1 MKKRTRV
8 TAVDVG
14 TTKVCCIIA
23 EAGPRGDL
31 EIVGMGVSPNRG
43 MRRGAVVDIE
53 EVTQAI
59 RSAVGEAEASAGSSV
74 QRCFVNLSGDFLAN
88 LSSKGSVAIG
98 SSARTISDADVQRVT
113 DNARM
118 VGVPEDRRVIHVIP
132 RGFSVDGLGGIRN
145 PVGLSGLLLQV
156 DTHIITATMAPLQNI
171 QHCLEAADLEL
182 EETQGEVVSAVATS
196 LGVLQDEEKDLGVAL
211 VDMGGGTTDL
221 AVFKDGHLRY
231 TDVLCV
237 GGQLITYDVATAL
250 RVPLQEAERLV
261 MQEGLSWKLEVDAH
275 ERAWAEKMESEKA
288 DKTEKGDKG
297 ERPEE
302 KEMPPLPD
310 REIEVTSLSSVQ
322 PQPVRVSELAEII
335 DLRLMDVFDWLN
347 RQVKALSQHGV
358 RPASIVLTGGVSQ
371 MAGVAW
377 AAERALDFPVRIARP
392 DSIKGLPSHLRN
404 PAYSAGVGLLIYGL
418 GVLKGKTPPTR
429 TSQVNKVL
437 QSLVTWLREY
447 VF

>member
-8 TAVDVG
+8 TAVDIG
-14 TTKVCCIIA
+14 TTKVCCIMA

-43 MRRGAVVDIE
+43 IRRGTVVDVD

-74 QRCFVNLSGDFLAN
+74 QRCFVNLSGDFLSN
-88 LSSKGSVAIG
+88 MSSKGSVAIG
-98 SSARTISDADVQRVT
+98 SSARTISEADVQRVT

-156 DTHIITATMAPLQNI
+156 DTHIITATTVSLQNV

-182 EETQGEVVSAVATS
+182 EEIQGEVVASVATS

-211 VDMGGGTTDL
+211 VDIGGGTTDL

-237 GGQLITYDVATAL
+237 GGQLITFDVATAL

-261 MQEGLSWKLEVDAH
+261 IQEGLSWKLGADAH
-275 ERAWAEKMESEKA
+275 ERAWAEKMEAEKA
-288 DKTEKGDKG
+288 ARLDKAGP
-297 ERPEE
+297 PEE
-302 KEMPPLPD
+302 PEMPPLPD

-347 RQVKALSQHGV
+347 RQVKGLSQQGV

-377 AAERALDFPVRIARP
+377 AAERALDFPVRVARP

-404 PAYSAGVGLLIYGL
+404 PAYSAAVGLLIYGL
-418 GVLKGKTPPTR
+418 GVLKGKAPPTR